1 MFDLQLRHQFNAAS
15 LDVHVRSDARVLAL
29 FGPSGAGKT
38 SLIKA
43 LEGSFAPQ
51 FAILKV
57 AGETLLDTT
66 QSIRVPTHR
75 RRLGV
80 IYQDARLFPHMTV
93 TRNLRYAEQFG
104 RAKKLNSAFEEV
116 IDLLGLE
123 RVLHQRPATLSGGE
137 AQRVAIGRAIL
148 SQPRA
153 LLLDE
158 PLAAIDQAR
167 REEII
172 PYLLRLKRELSLPMI
187 LISHDLN
194 DVVRLVDD
202 VALIDEG
209 RVVKQ
214 GALAAVLANPELSQ
228 FFGPSQT
235 GAVINGHV
243 VAHHPDGIT
252 EIATSAGSAM
262 LTQIETKVG
271 ADVRMRVLAKDVM
284 IAREKPIGLS
294 ALNIWHGFIV
304 SITPAGAR
312 GVVVDL
318 KCGSDH
324 VLAFVTNRS
333 LQALALEVG
342 ATCWLVV
349 KSLSL
354 TDPQIS

>member
-1 MFDLQLRHQFNAAS
+1 MFDLRLRHQFNAAD
-15 LDVHVRSDARVLAL
+15 LDLYIHSDARVLAL
-29 FGPSGAGKT
+29 FGSSGAGKT

-51 FAILKV
+51 LAVLKV
-57 AGETLLDTT
+57 AGDTLVDTT
-66 QSIRVPTHR
+66 QSICVPKHR

-93 TRNLRYAEQFG
+93 THNLCYAQKFG
-104 RAKKLNSAFEEV
+104 RAKIVNGALEEV
-116 IDLLGLE
+116 IELLGLE
-123 RVLHQRPATLSGGE
+123 RILHQRPATLSGGE
-137 AQRVAIGRAIL
+137 AQRVAIGRALL

-187 LISHDLN
+187 LVSHDLN
-194 DVVRLVDD
+194 DVVRLADD
-202 VALIDEG
+202 VVLIDEG
-209 RVVKQ
+209 RVLDQ
-214 GALAAVLANPELSQ
+214 GRLDQVLANPGLSQ
-228 FFGPSQT
+228 FFGPTQT

-252 EIATSAGSAM
+252 EINTSAGSAL
-262 LTQIETKVG
+262 LTQIDTKVG
-271 ADVRMRVLAKDVM
+271 SDVRIRVLAKDVV
-284 IAREKPIGLS
+284 ISREKPNGLS
-294 ALNIWHGFIV
+294 ALNIWYGSIV
-304 SITPAGAR
+304 SITTSGGR

-318 KCGSDH
+318 KCGSEH

-333 LQALALEVG
+333 SQALALEAG
-342 ATCWLVV
+342 ATCWLVI

-354 TDPQIS
+354 TEPQIS